1 MNIRQHAYLA
11 RALQDACGGADRCVT
26 LLENTPFAMG
36 RTAMYGCRSSE
47 DGKTMPI
54 GALHLLEQA
63 CGEPI
68 YSQALLNAGP
78 APSEAEC
85 AISEACEASETMVY
99 AQSLIRKA
107 GADGI
112 YTELEKRDIE
122 PELQRVEA
130 HVRSIRAGMEGAK

>member
-1 MNIRQHAYLA
+1 
-11 RALQDACGGADRCVT
+11 
-26 LLENTPFAMG
+26 
-36 RTAMYGCRSSE
+36 MYGCRSSE

>member
-1 MNIRQHAYLA
+1 MNTRQHAYLA

-26 LLENTPFAMG
+26 LLESTPFAMG
-36 RTAMYGCRSSE
+36 RTYMYGCRSSE

-54 GALHLLEQA
+54 GALHLLELE

-68 YSQALLNAGP
+68 YSQALANAGP
-78 APSEAEC
+78 APSDAEC
-85 AISEACEASETMVY
+85 AISEACEASETMAR
-99 AQSLIRKA
+99 AQSMIRKA

-112 YTELEKRDIE
+112 YTEHEKRDIE

-130 HVRSIRAGMEGAK
+130 HVRSIRAGMEGAQ

>member
-26 LLENTPFAMG
+26 LLEETPFAMG

-47 DGKTMPI
+47 GGKTMPI
-54 GALHLLEQA
+54 GALHLLELECA
-63 CGEPI
+63 KPI
-68 YSQALLNAGP
+68 YSQALVNAGP

-85 AISEACEASETMVY
+85 AISEACEASETMAR
-99 AQSLIRKA
+99 AQSMIRKA
-107 GADGI
+107 GADGF
-112 YTELEKRDIE
+112 YDENEKREIE